1 MYNNY
6 LQVNK
11 HTRSSEGRDLL
22 DMNYIQM
29 TSFYINNRMFFV
41 ITDKYIACVRGL
53 CDFFFSFDLFLHY
66 SHESS
71 SNAVYCLDL
80 HLFD

>member
-53 CDFFFSFDLFLHY
+53 CDFFSPLIFFFIIRM
-66 SHESS
+66 
-71 SNAVYCLDL
+71 N
-80 HLFD
+80 HLRMQFIV